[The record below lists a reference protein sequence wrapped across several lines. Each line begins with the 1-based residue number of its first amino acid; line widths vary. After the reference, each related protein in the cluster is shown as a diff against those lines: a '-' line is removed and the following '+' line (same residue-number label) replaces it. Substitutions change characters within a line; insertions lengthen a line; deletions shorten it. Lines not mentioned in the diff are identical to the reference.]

1 MEKLRRLEIATGY
14 VDLLASVEE
23 LKEEGRR
30 NFRASPQDALK
41 PYLRLQNIAIAL
53 KKAQPAAEDAA
64 PHLVDHVER
73 TAQVLW
79 RQMKDAFALT
89 FEETL
94 KRLNWPSKDAYLN
107 DQLQIEWTTGIERL
121 LELQEPEL
129 KAQETRDDSTNAKED
144 SIVLLPLEVMVKPLE
159 LRFRYHF
166 EGDRPTNRPDKPE
179 YFLSHVVGLLNTYD
193 EFFAINLQ
201 PILSRY
207 FRGSNLAL
215 NPCYINSTSALI
227 TAVLPMLRQKIYTLL
242 SQIGERPQLLSHLMH
257 ELMSFDESLREDW
270 AYDGG
275 FGTDGWRGLTWEVL
289 VKKNWF
295 GKWLKVEKDFALS
308 RYHNIIDAPE
318 SGEIDYDSVDPGTSK
333 PTKAAIRVNDLLE
346 TVTDRYRPLISFSQK
361 LKFLIDIQIAI
372 FDQFH
377 DRLSSALEAYLTVT
391 SALARAVQGV
401 SKEEQAQ
408 LQGLGGLERLCRVYG
423 SAEYLEKKMRDWSDD
438 IFFLELWDELQFR
451 ARSRA
456 GQNVT
461 GNMTLEDVAGRT
473 SSFVGS
479 EDDSGAL
486 FDETAG
492 AYRRLRIRA
501 ETIIQELLNHD
512 VRQTLRPY
520 GRINP
525 WSSLASD
532 SVTPSSLAITA
543 ELDGVLQQLTSYLSF
558 LARALSEVALRRMC
572 RQLMLYIQTFLWDY
586 VLLRHNFSTSG
597 VAQFTRDL
605 YSFWEVFDRYLG
617 QGQGEIGM
625 RKLGEAVGLLGMP
638 IKSTQR
644 SSDGDG
650 ESVQDSGGLGIWEVE
665 KRVFRNNE
673 SAREVLE
680 DLGFETL
687 TEAEAR
693 SVLERRLEL
702 SS

>member
-14 VDLLASVEE
+14 VDLLATVEE
-23 LKEEGRR
+23 LREEARR
-30 NFRASPQDALK
+30 NFRASPQDALV
-41 PYLRLQNIAIAL
+41 PYLRLQNIATAL

-64 PHLVDHVER
+64 PHLIDHFDM

-79 RQMKDAFALT
+79 RQMKDAFASN

-94 KRLNWPSKDAYLN
+94 KKLNWPNKDAYL
-107 DQLQIEWTTGIERL
+107 DAQLQTEWTTGIERL

-129 KAQETRDDSTNAKED
+129 KAHENMDDRTSSKEE
-144 SIVLLPLEVMVKPLE
+144 SIVLLPFEVMVKPLE

-166 EGDRPTNRPDKPE
+166 EGDRPTNRPDRPE
-179 YFLSHVVGLLNTYD
+179 YFLSHIVGLLNTYD
-193 EFFAINLQ
+193 EFFAVNLQ
-201 PILSRY
+201 PVLSRH

-227 TAVLPMLRQKIYTLL
+227 TAMLPMLRQKISSLL
-242 SQIGERPQLLSHLMH
+242 SRIGKEPQLLSHFMH
-257 ELMSFDESLREDW
+257 ELMSFDASLREDW

-275 FGTDGWRGLTWEVL
+275 SGTDVWRGLTWEVL
-289 VKKNWF
+289 VKKDWF
-295 GKWLKVEKDFALS
+295 GKWLNVEKDFALS

-318 SGEIDYDSVDPGTSK
+318 SGEIDYDSVDSGTTK

-361 LKFLIDIQIAI
+361 LRFLIDIQIAI

-438 IFFLELWDELQFR
+438 VFFLELWDELQFR
-451 ARSRA
+451 ARSRV
-456 GQNVT
+456 GKNVT

-479 EDDSGAL
+479 DDDSGAL

-501 ETIIQELLNHD
+501 ETIIQELLTHD

-543 ELDGVLQQLTSYLSF
+543 ELDGVLQQLASYLAF
-558 LARALSEVALRRMC
+558 LARALAEVSLRRMC

-586 VLLRHNFSTSG
+586 VLMRHNFSTSG

-638 IKSTQR
+638 IKSKHG
-644 SSDGDG
+644 DGDG
-650 ESVQDSGGLGIWEVE
+650 ESEQNNSGLGIWEVE
-665 KRVFRNNE
+665 KRVFRSNE

-680 DLGFETL
+680 ELGFEIL
-687 TEAEAR
+687 TETEAR